1 MIKWILN
8 YLHDPRYPSL
18 CIILNYF
25 KFFIIW
31 EPSHTPRQ
39 RIVYRTILTCYMI
52 THIGHFIYLPISGQP
67 FYYFMILLKQG
78 VFQMAV
84 FKLFNIMRHIA
95 DWRRLMDR
103 MSQLETEQLRDP
115 HLQPIVTRYIKHGQK
130 CIMAYWAMSIAITN
144 WIYGRNVYSTV
155 KRMETYGE
163 LDPDDVGYFWLW
175 PTGLY
180 SGRWK
185 VYSYV
190 VWQLF
195 YGICS
200 NIYVN
205 GWDGLCVAMMILL
218 AGQVEVL
225 CEMFKRALDTDDEEE
240 QKKNLVN
247 CYKRYVE
254 LLKAHNLCN
263 SMMSPVLFV
272 YLLFASINL
281 ALILYSVDSLE
292 TSGVFLAATLFGGLM
307 VQLFFYYWHGH
318 QIIYQSSV
326 VSASVYASGWVA
338 ASARVRRRVFLMS
351 ATTDRRLV
359 FHAGP
364 FNEVSLTTFVA
375 IVKTSYSFYK
385 LMSST

>member
-1 MIKWILN
+1 
-8 YLHDPRYPSL
+8 
-18 CIILNYF
+18 
-25 KFFIIW
+25 
-31 EPSHTPRQ
+31 
-39 RIVYRTILTCYMI
+39 
-52 THIGHFIYLPISGQP
+52 
-67 FYYFMILLKQG
+67 
-78 VFQMAV
+78 MAV

-103 MSQLETEQLRDP
+103 MSQLENEQLRDP

-240 QKKNLVN
+240 QEKNLVN

-281 ALILYSVDSLE
+281 ALILYSVDSRGECVGVRERLGGGERARAAPRVPHERHHRPE
-292 TSGVFLAATLFGGLM
+292 TRVPRGALQRGPTGDSFPMGAA
-307 VQLFFYYWHGH
+307 
-318 QIIYQSSV
+318 
-326 VSASVYASGWVA
+326 A
-338 ASARVRRRVFLMS
+338 
-351 ATTDRRLV
+351 DRRLV

>member
-1 MIKWILN
+1 MQKVFD

-18 CIILNYF
+18 CIVLNYF
-25 KFFIIW
+25 KFFLIW

-39 RIVYRTILTCYMI
+39 RVIYRTILTFYMI
-52 THIGHFIYLPISGQP
+52 TYIGQLIYLPISGQP

-103 MSQLETEQLRDP
+103 MSQLENEQLLDP

-130 CIMAYWAMSIAITN
+130 CIMAYWVMSVGITVWTYAKN
-144 WIYGRNVYSTV
+144 TV
-155 KRMETYGE
+155 FAVIHLETRGE

-190 VWQLF
+190 IWQVL
-195 YGICS
+195 YGMCS

-205 GWDGLCVAMMILL
+205 GWDALCVAMMIVL
-218 AGQVEVL
+218 AGQLEVL
-225 CEMFKRALDTDDEEE
+225 SAMFKHSLDTDDEME
-240 QKKNLVN
+240 QEKNLVN
-247 CYKRYVE
+247 CYKRYIE
-254 LLKAHNLCN
+254 LLETHKLCN
-263 SMMSPVLFV
+263 AMVSPVLFV
-272 YLLFASINL
+272 YLLVASINL
-281 ALILYSVDSLE
+281 ALILYSLKSLE
-292 TSGVFLAATLFGGLM
+292 RSGVLLACSMFGGLM
-307 VQLFFYYWHGH
+307 VQLFFYYWHG
-318 QIIYQSSV
+318 QQVIYQSSV
-326 VSASVYASGWVA
+326 VSASVYASAWVA
-338 ASARVRRRVFLMS
+338 ASARLRRRVFLMS

-385 LMSST
+385 LMTST